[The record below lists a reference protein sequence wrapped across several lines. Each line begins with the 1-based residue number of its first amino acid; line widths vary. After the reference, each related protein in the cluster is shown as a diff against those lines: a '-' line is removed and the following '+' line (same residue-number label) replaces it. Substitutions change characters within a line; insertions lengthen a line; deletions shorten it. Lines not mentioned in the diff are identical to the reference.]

1 MLGLVGRK
9 VGMTQIFEEGKLIPV
24 TVITAGPNYVLQ
36 KKDVEKEGYTAL
48 QVGFDET
55 REKVVSKPLLGIFK
69 KAGVAPQKYIGEF
82 TVDSVDG
89 FELGQEIKVDL
100 FNEVKF
106 VDVTGV
112 SKGKGFQGVMKRHG
126 FGGNRKTHGVSRAH
140 RNPGSIGQSTTPSK
154 VLKGMRMPG
163 RMGNDTVTVQSLRV
177 IKVDVENNLLIVKGA
192 IPGAKDGY
200 LTIKPA
206 VKKISVALRKEVKDA
221 SFRFI

>member
-1 MLGLVGRK
+1 MLGLVGKK
-9 VGMTQIFEEGKLIPV
+9 VGMTQIFENGKLIPV
-24 TVITAGPNYVLQ
+24 TVISAGPNYVLQ
-36 KKDVEKEGYTAL
+36 KKEIAKEGYTAL

-82 TVDSVDG
+82 TVDSVEG

-100 FNEVKF
+100 FNETKF

-126 FGGNRKTHGVSRAH
+126 FGGNRATHGVSRAH

-163 RMGNDTVTVQSLRV
+163 RMGTDTVTVQSLRV
-177 IKVDVENNLLIVKGA
+177 IKVDVENNLLVVKGA
-192 IPGAKDGY
+192 IPGAKNGY

-206 VKKISVALRKEVKDA
+206 VKK
-221 SFRFI
+221 

>member
-1 MLGLVGRK
+1 MLGLVGKK

-82 TVDSVDG
+82 TVESVDG

-206 VKKISVALRKEVKDA
+206 VKK
-221 SFRFI
+221 

>member
-206 VKKISVALRKEVKDA
+206 VKK
-221 SFRFI
+221 

>member
-1 MLGLVGRK
+1 MLGLVGKK
-9 VGMTQIFEEGKLIPV
+9 VGMTQIFEDGKLIPV

-36 KKDVEKEGYTAL
+36 KKDAEKEGYTAL

-55 REKVVSKPLLGIFK
+55 REKVVSKPLMGIFN
-69 KAGVAPQKYIGEF
+69 KAGLKPQKYIGEF
-82 TVDSVDG
+82 TVDTVEG

-126 FGGNRKTHGVSRAH
+126 FGGNRKTHGVSVAH
-140 RNPGSIGQSTTPSK
+140 RNPGSIGQSSTPAK

-177 IKVDVENNLLIVKGA
+177 VKVDVENNLLLVKGA
-192 IPGAKDGY
+192 IPGAKEGY
-200 LTIKPA
+200 VTIKPA
-206 VKKISVALRKEVKDA
+206 VKK
-221 SFRFI
+221 

>member
-1 MLGLVGRK
+1 MLGLVGKK
-9 VGMTQIFEEGKLIPV
+9 VGMTQIFENGKLIPV
-24 TVITAGPNYVLQ
+24 TVISAGPNYVLQ
-36 KKDVEKEGYTAL
+36 KKEIAKEGYTAL
-48 QVGFDET
+48 QVGFDGT

-82 TVDSVDG
+82 TVDSVEG

-100 FNEVKF
+100 FNETKF

-126 FGGNRKTHGVSRAH
+126 FGGNRATHGVSRAH

-177 IKVDVENNLLIVKGA
+177 MKVDLENNLLVVKGA
-192 IPGAKDGY
+192 IPGAKEGY
-200 LTIKPA
+200 VTIKPA
-206 VKKISVALRKEVKDA
+206 VKK
-221 SFRFI
+221 

>member
-1 MLGLVGRK
+1 
-9 VGMTQIFEEGKLIPV
+9 MTQIFEEGKLIPV

-206 VKKISVALRKEVKDA
+206 VKK
-221 SFRFI
+221 

>member
-1 MLGLVGRK
+1 MLGLVGKK

>member
-1 MLGLVGRK
+1 MLGLVGKK

-82 TVDSVDG
+82 TVDSIDG

>member
-1 MLGLVGRK
+1 MLGLVGKK
-9 VGMTQIFEEGKLIPV
+9 VGMTQIFENGKLIPV
-24 TVITAGPNYVLQ
+24 TVISAGPNYVLQ
-36 KKDVEKEGYTAL
+36 KKEIAKEGYTAL

-82 TVDSVDG
+82 TVDSVEG

-100 FNEVKF
+100 FNETKF

-126 FGGNRKTHGVSRAH
+126 FGGNRATHGVSRAH

-177 IKVDVENNLLIVKGA
+177 MKVDLENNLLVVKGA

-206 VKKISVALRKEVKDA
+206 VKK
-221 SFRFI
+221 

>member
-1 MLGLVGRK
+1 MLGLVGKK

-206 VKKISVALRKEVKDA
+206 VKK
-221 SFRFI
+221 